1 MTSAF
6 SEKGET
12 MKHLTKLA
20 LICLVLFPSSLI
32 AQPGQPS
39 FDCKKA
45 SSPTEKA
52 ICANDAI
59 SRLDLQLHRTWK
71 MLLDNFSL
79 DAAQTAQVRSDQK
92 AWLVHRNDCGADAL
106 CIAKLYRDRITI
118 LSGDDP
124 AHRFSGG
131 YQVKGIGFIAL
142 YPLGSRYLVSI
153 QTADPQDGKW
163 ECQLNGEAES
173 SGDDLNINIEG
184 SAFQAHLHDHET
196 IVILNAEGP
205 NAAAQKFCGLNGTF
219 AFTYRRVHPAS

>member
-1 MTSAF
+1 M
-6 SEKGET
+6 KG
-12 MKHLTKLA
+12 LTKLA
-20 LICLVLFPSSLI
+20 FVCLALSPSSLI
-32 AQPGQPS
+32 AQPDKPS

-45 SSPTEKA
+45 ASPTEKT
-52 ICANDAI
+52 ICADNAL

-79 DAAQTAQVRSDQK
+79 DSAQTTQVRSDQK
-92 AWLVHRNDCGADAL
+92 AWLVHRNDCGGDAQ
-106 CIAKLYRDRITI
+106 CIGKLYKDRITA

-131 YQVKGIGFIAL
+131 YEVKDIGFIAL
-142 YPLGSRYLVSI
+142 YPIADHYLVSI

-184 SAFQAHLHDHET
+184 SVFQAHLHDHET
-196 IVILNAEGP
+196 LIVLNAEGP
-205 NAAAQKFCGLNGTF
+205 NAAAQKFCGLNGSF